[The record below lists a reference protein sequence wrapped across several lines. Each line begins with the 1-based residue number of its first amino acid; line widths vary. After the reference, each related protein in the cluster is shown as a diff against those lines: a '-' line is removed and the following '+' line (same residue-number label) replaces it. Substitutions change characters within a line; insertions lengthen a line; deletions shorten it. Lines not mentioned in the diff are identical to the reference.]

1 MAAAVRLAGLEDL
14 ESVVPLFD
22 GYRQFYGRTSDL
34 ALARSFLRERIANKE
49 SVIFL
54 AQIDGAPAGFIQ
66 LYPSFTSTGAAR
78 IWILN
83 DLFVAPASRGQGI
96 AGLLLERAAGFA
108 RETGAVRLGLS
119 TAVTNHAA
127 QALYERHGWKRDT
140 QFFNYQLAT
149 PV

>member
-1 MAAAVRLAGLEDL
+1 MGTVVRIAGLDDL

-22 GYRQFYGRTSDL
+22 SYRQFYGRTSDQ

-54 AQIDGAPAGFIQ
+54 AEADGGAAVGFIQ

-83 DLFVAPASRGQGI
+83 DLFVAPASRGLGI

-127 QALYERHGWKRDT
+127 QALYERHGWKKDT
-140 QFFNYQLAT
+140 EFFNYQLAT
-149 PV
+149 P